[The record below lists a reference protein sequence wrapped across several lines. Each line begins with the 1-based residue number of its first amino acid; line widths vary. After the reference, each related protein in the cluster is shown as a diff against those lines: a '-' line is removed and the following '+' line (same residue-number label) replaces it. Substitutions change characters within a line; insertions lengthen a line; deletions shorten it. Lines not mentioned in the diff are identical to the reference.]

1 MNKVVVMEFNDKL
14 NLKNAIAHL
23 LMLVDDPAFI
33 DDIFTMCRI
42 RKGALVKLHEEAL
55 SNGIQDDK
63 KIMHDIAVH
72 ESGYSK
78 YKKS

>member
-1 MNKVVVMEFNDKL
+1 MEFNDKL

-33 DDIFTMCRI
+33 DEIFTMCRI
-42 RKGALVKLHEEAL
+42 RKGVLVKPYEEAL
-55 SNGIQDDK
+55 SKGIQDDK
-63 KIMHDIAVH
+63 KIMFDIAAH
-72 ESGYSK
+72 ESGYNK